1 MNISAWKSIYVSLAA
16 LVVLVGGYIASYQ
29 TAPPAENV
37 IGAVSGNEVQGSEFI
52 VGGVKHIY
60 NTMAFNRGT
69 STVCVFNAPQ
79 ASSTLI
85 RAIAKVPTSTASP
98 SATGDFVIAKNILD
112 TFATTTELAAE
123 KVTANLTAVIVSTT
137 TLSSAAD
144 YRFQG
149 NSNERLIFDYNGT
162 TTFQGASGGVCIA
175 EWIVY

>member
-1 MNISAWKSIYVSLAA
+1 MKKMNISAWKSIYVSLAA

-79 ASSTLI
+79 ASSTLV
-85 RAIAKVPTSTASP
+85 RAIAKDPTSTASP
-98 SATGDFVIAKNILD
+98 SAAGDLVIAKNTLV
-112 TFATTTELAAE
+112 TFATTTQLAAR
-123 KVTANLTAVIVSTT
+123 KVTAQLSAVIISTT
-137 TLSSAAD
+137 TLSSSAD
-144 YRFQG
+144 YIIQG
-149 NSNERLIFDYNGT
+149 NANKRLI
-162 TTFQGASGGVCIA
+162 
-175 EWIVY
+175 